1 MDGNDDDTG
10 ELGAA
15 CKEIRSRIGK
25 SKAPS
30 FRTGFSLWES
40 NETIFDGAVGVSAAS
55 DWT

>member
-15 CKEIRSRIGK
+15 CKEIRSWIGK

-40 NETIFDGAVGVSAAS
+40 NETIFDGAVRVSAAS